1 MSTDRQGTLVVLAC
15 HGVFDPRWNLFYAEH
30 PEDRPI
36 YESHIAYAFNHLIWR
51 AATSPFLVISGG
63 FTKIQRECSESRS
76 YLDLARS
83 LELPIPIS
91 VALEEYALTSIEN
104 VLLSLYVY
112 HQVRRVYPESVEVI
126 SWEFKRARFE
136 QTLVAINN
144 WVPLDRTWPPLRF
157 FPVSDLWGAAK
168 AKSVAVEEDYIAS
181 LKSGIDAYYENPQT
195 RLVLAKRD
203 VYASRDAARTFYADY
218 PLPF

>member
-1 MSTDRQGTLVVLAC
+1 
-15 HGVFDPRWNLFYAEH
+15 LFYAEH